1 VSFANGSNQIPG
13 YVLAKGVM
21 QYPNLNTN
29 AETFPDVSVYK
40 AMALLDTST
49 RCRRR

>member
-1 VSFANGSNQIPG
+1 VSFTNGSNQIAG
-13 YVLAKGVM
+13 YVLAGVM

-29 AETFPDVSVYK
+29 AETFQDVSVYK